1 MILKEL
7 TKIHLITIT
16 YYKDGLLQTCK
27 GRVHNLDLYEQIIYL
42 KDENHQVCS
51 IRLSGI
57 KEIL

>member
-7 TKIHLITIT
+7 TNNRIITIN

-27 GRVHNLDLYEQIIYL
+27 GYVYNLDLYEQTLSL
-42 KDENHQVCS
+42 KDKDQQICS

-57 KEIL
+57 KEMQ